1 MDPASKKYPGR
12 SHLIMKIK
20 KIMKIIIAISA
31 VAFVVLSIIA
41 IKMKKKSVY
50 DDQPEEKNPLEGKR
64 VIFVEGDQDQENAD
78 GTRGHLEVAGDS
90 SYSPG
95 FYEKYVKRI
104 MDIAL
109 SFFALIILS
118 PVFAGIALAIK
129 IEDPG
134 PVFFTQKRIGKNK
147 QYFKLHKFRTMKVST
162 PHDVPTHML
171 QNPDLYITKVGKFLR
186 AHSLDGKVIIRQT
199 LKNLDFARVSPVLSN
214 WLFPSN
220 CSILAPN

>member
-1 MDPASKKYPGR
+1 
-12 SHLIMKIK
+12 MKIK
-20 KIMKIIIAISA
+20 KIMKIIITSSV

-50 DDQPEEKNPLEGKR
+50 DDQPEEKNPLEGKE

-78 GTRGHLEVAGDS
+78 GTRGHLEVTGDS

-134 PVFFTQKRIGKNK
+134 PVFFTQKRVGKNK

-186 AHSLDGKVIIRQT
+186 AHSLDELPQLWDIFVGNISTIGDGCIIETTR
-199 LKNLDFARVSPVLSN
+199 KSVDFSRVVTV
-214 WLFPSN
+214 
-220 CSILAPN
+220 